1 MGLNTGS
8 GVQQWIFQRFANV
21 VIIVFALVL
30 ATLVTIGPTYE
41 SVTGLFA
48 QTWFKIYLIFT
59 LVFATLNSVLAGW
72 QIAGDYAHKADL
84 PNWVLTGF
92 VVVVSL
98 VYFILALM
106 LIL

>member
-8 GVQQWIFQRFANV
+8 GVQQWVFQRFSNI

-30 ATLVTIGPTYE
+30 ATSLSSDLTYE
-41 SVTGLFA
+41 SLTGLFA

-59 LVFATLNSVLAGW
+59 LVFASLNSILAGW
-72 QIAGDYAHKADL
+72 QIAGDYAQKANL
-84 PNWVLTGF
+84 PNWVLTGLG
-92 VVVVSL
+92 VVVTL
-98 VYFILALM
+98 VYFIFTLM